1 MREVVTESAG
11 IFAWS
16 GTFLPLIAV
25 AFLVLTSSKEKVR
38 RMRSIT
44 EIIPFCLFSGAAYT
58 VPWYLTARFLGP
70 ELPSMLGVV
79 VGLPI
84 VILAIRFRFL
94 VPRHVWGFQKGATA
108 VPPPRFEKHEI
119 PVWRAWTPYAVIALV
134 LVLTRLEALPFRRVL
149 NTVGRIQIP
158 EIPGLPG
165 IGFSWAV
172 FNNPGVFPFLFV
184 AFGSA
189 FWFGLEGREILALC
203 RKAGRQILAA
213 SIAIAA
219 SVAMVQIMVFS
230 DANTSNLPGML
241 TTVAEAAARLMGGAY
256 PLAAPV
262 IGVLGTF
269 FSGSCTV
276 SSILFVSIQFDTA
289 RLLDLPPA
297 AIVALQLVGGGAD
310 SMIRISGVVAA
321 CATVGLSGKEG
332 KLILLCCVPA
342 AVLTVLSL
350 AAAWMFYL

>member
-1 MREVVTESAG
+1 M
-11 IFAWS
+11 
-16 GTFLPLIAV
+16 
-25 AFLVLTSSKEKVR
+25 
-38 RMRSIT
+38 
-44 EIIPFCLFSGAAYT
+44 
-58 VPWYLTARFLGP
+58 
-70 ELPSMLGVV
+70 
-79 VGLPI
+79 
-84 VILAIRFRFL
+84 ILAIRLGFL

-108 VPPPRFEKHEI
+108 VPPPRFARHEI

-134 LVLTRLEALPFRRVL
+134 LVLTRLEVLPFRAFL
-149 NTVGRIQIP
+149 NSFGRLEIR

-184 AFGSA
+184 ALGAA
-189 FWFGLEGREILALC
+189 FWFGLGRKELLELC
-203 RKAGRQILAA
+203 GKAGKQILSA

-230 DANTSNLPGML
+230 DVNTSNLPGML
-241 TTVAEAAARLMGGAY
+241 TTVAEAAASLMGGAY
-256 PLAAPV
+256 PLAAPL

-276 SSILFVSIQFDTA
+276 SSILFVSIQYDTA
-289 RLLDLPPA
+289 RLLDLPSA
-297 AIVALQLVGGGAD
+297 AIVALQLVGGGAG

-332 KLILLCCVPA
+332 KLILLCCIPTLIL
-342 AVLTVLSL
+342 VLL
-350 AAAWMFYL
+350 ALGAAWILYL